1 MVQNLHFRG
10 RREVSRFSTV
20 DGTAVLSGLAGA
32 THLEGAGLLENRVV
46 EASIRFHGHMCAG
59 LALGL
64 RASDLALRT
73 LGADPGSNDLI
84 VAVETDSCSVDG
96 IQAVTGCTFG
106 NGKLYFRD
114 HAKSAYTF
122 WKAGREGAL
131 RIVALPDGTTD
142 NIPGFWEAF
151 AKVQRGTATDV
162 ELARFFADQQER
174 SQRILAAPDDDLFR
188 VEQLGEP
195 PPARPLV
202 SAPVFCDACGEA
214 TMAHRLQKR
223 SDRSLCVACADRHT
237 NLIGSR

>member
-1 MVQNLHFRG
+1 
-10 RREVSRFSTV
+10 
-20 DGTAVLSGLAGA
+20 
-32 THLEGAGLLENRVV
+32 
-46 EASIRFHGHMCAG
+46 MCAG

-84 VAVETDSCSVDG
+84 VSVETDTCSVDG
-96 IQAVTGCTFG
+96 IQTVTGCTFG

-122 WKAGREGAL
+122 WKAGRVGAL
-131 RIVALPDGTTD
+131 RIVARPDGSRD
-142 NIPGFWEAF
+142 SNPEFWGVF
-151 AKVQRGTATDV
+151 AKVQRGAATDV
-162 ELARFFADQQER
+162 EMAEFFADQQER

-188 VEQLGEP
+188 VEEVGEA

-202 SAPVFCDACGEA
+202 TAPVFCDACGEA
-214 TMAHRLQKR
+214 TMAHRLQRR
-223 SDRSLCVACADRHT
+223 SDTSLCVSCVDRHT